1 MSEREKEGTLRFLRD
16 QLHEIAGAVDEAARS
31 KKDGGESTTKQRT
44 QGSGFKPPRIMKSN
58 RSVEQLGTARA
69 G

>member
-16 QLHEIAGAVDEAARS
+16 QLHEIAGAVDEATRS
-31 KKDGGESTTKQRT
+31 KNNVGESATKQRT

-58 RSVEQLGTARA
+58 KSVEQLATSRA
-69 G
+69 E

>member
-16 QLHEIAGAVDEAARS
+16 QLNEIAGAVDGVARG
-31 KKDGGESTTKQRT
+31 KKDGGESATKQRT

-58 RSVEQLGTARA
+58 RSVEQLGTVRA